1 MALKV
6 KSSGIMRQL
15 AVNLKQAPKRIQ
27 QEAAKQIQRE
37 LAKAIDREFETKQD
51 PYGKSWQPP
60 KDGGETMQK
69 TGRLRRGFVVEVV
82 PGGVGLSV
90 RITNEVEYAKWLQKG
105 TEKMEARRMIPDGT
119 LPESWKRIF
128 DDAYAAAIERWYA
141 ATDAKAR

>member
-6 KSSGIMRQL
+6 KSSGIIRQL

-27 QEAAKQIQRE
+27 QGAAKQIQRE

-69 TGRLRRGFVVEVV
+69 SGRLRRGFVVEVV

-90 RITNEVEYAKWLQKG
+90 RITNEVEYAKWLQRG
-105 TEKMEARRMIPDGT
+105 NEKMVPRKLVPDTRIPEGY
-119 LPESWKRIF
+119 SKIF
-128 DDAYAAAIERWYA
+128 SQAYKDAIERWY
-141 ATDAKAR
+141 RSSL

>member
-6 KSSGIMRQL
+6 KSSGILRQL

-27 QEAAKQIQRE
+27 QDAAKQIQRE

-69 TGRLRRGFVVEVV
+69 SGRLRRGFVVEVV

-105 TEKMEARRMIPDGT
+105 TERMEARRMIPDGT

-128 DDAYAAAIERWYA
+128 DDAYAAAIAKWYA
-141 ATDAKAR
+141 TTDARG

>member
-37 LAKAIDREFETKQD
+37 LAKAIDKEFETKQD

-60 KDGGETMQK
+60 KDGGETMQRS
-69 TGRLRRGFVVEVV
+69 GRLRRGFVVEVV

-105 TEKMEARRMIPDGT
+105 TEKMEARRMIPDRA
-119 LPESWKRIF
+119 LPESWRLIF
-128 DDAYAAAIERWYA
+128 EDAYAAAIERWYA
-141 ATDAKAR
+141 AMDGRR